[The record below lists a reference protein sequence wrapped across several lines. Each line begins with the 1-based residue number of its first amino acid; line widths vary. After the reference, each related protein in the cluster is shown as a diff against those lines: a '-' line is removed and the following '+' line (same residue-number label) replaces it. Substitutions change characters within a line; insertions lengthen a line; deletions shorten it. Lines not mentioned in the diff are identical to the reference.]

1 MIEFTLEAY
10 QNEYLPIGGSS
21 VHAIVTVAAS
31 GSEADDRTPGDAAEI
46 IIIDTSGS
54 MSGGKIRSARTATVA
69 AIECLPDGTPF
80 AVVGGCDDAY
90 AVHPEVGLAIASPQQ
105 RQAAAKAV
113 GRLRARGGTAMST
126 WLECADR
133 TFDLTA
139 ATRRHAILLTDGR
152 NESEDPAQLADQLQR
167 CEGRF
172 QCDCRGVGTDWVV
185 DELRLIASRLLG
197 SLDIIANPAGLAE
210 DFRSMMES
218 SMAREVGEVTL
229 RVWTPEDANVAFL
242 KQVSPVIEEL
252 TERATHVDARTHEY
266 PTGAWGNE
274 SRDYH
279 VCIDVPTQAVGDEM
293 MAARIMLMAR
303 GDNVA
308 QARVRAIWTDDAAL
322 STRINRE
329 VAHYT
334 GQAELAEAIKDGIA
348 ARAAGDD
355 DTATVKLGRATQI
368 AHESANDD
376 TLRLLAKVVDIDD
389 PSTGTVRLRRSVEP
403 EAEMTLDTRSTKTIR
418 VQRAPT

>member
-1 MIEFTLEAY
+1 MIEFTVEAY

-21 VHAIVTVAAS
+21 VDAIVTVTAS
-31 GSEADDRTPGDAAEI
+31 GSEADDRTPGEAAEI

-54 MSGGKIRSARTATVA
+54 MSGGKIRAARTATVA
-69 AIECLPDGTPF
+69 AIDCLPDGTPF
-80 AVVGGCDDAY
+80 AVVGGCDAAY
-90 AVHPEVGLAIASPQQ
+90 AVYPEVGFAIASQQ
-105 RQAAAKAV
+105 RREAAAKAV

-126 WLECADR
+126 WLDWADG
-133 TFDLTA
+133 TFDMTA
-139 ATRRHAILLTDGR
+139 AGRRHAILLTDGR
-152 NESEDPAQLADQLQR
+152 NESEEPAQLADQLQR

-197 SLDIIANPAGLAE
+197 SLDIIADPAEMAE

-218 SMAREVGEVTL
+218 SMAREVGQVTL
-229 RVWTPEDANVAFL
+229 RVWTPEGANVRFF
-242 KQVSPVIEEL
+242 KQVAPAIEEL
-252 TERATHVDARTHEY
+252 SDRARQIDVRTIEF
-266 PTGAWGNE
+266 PTGAWGSE
-274 SRDYH
+274 ARDYH
-279 VCIDVPTQAVGDEM
+279 LSIDVPTQAVGTEM
-293 MAARIMLMAR
+293 MAARIMLIAH

-334 GQAELAEAIKDGIA
+334 GQAELSEAIRDGIA

-355 DTATVKLGRATQI
+355 DTATVKLGRAAQI

-389 PSTGTVRLRRSVEP
+389 PSTGTVRLRKSVEP